1 MNHISLKLSMTRK
14 LLSLLLVASA
24 VCMVGCGKR
33 KNKVAQIQKDTV
45 SEQFVT
51 QERSAKEDYSI
62 VA

>member
-1 MNHISLKLSMTRK
+1 MKRF
-14 LLSLLLVASA
+14 LSLLLVTAA

-45 SEQFVT
+45 SEQFVE